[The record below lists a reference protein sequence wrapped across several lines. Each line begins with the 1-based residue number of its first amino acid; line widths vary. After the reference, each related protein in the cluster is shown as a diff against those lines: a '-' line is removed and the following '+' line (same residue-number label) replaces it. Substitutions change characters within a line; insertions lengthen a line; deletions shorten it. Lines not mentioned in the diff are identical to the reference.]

1 MSFSRLRGCALPC
14 EVSKRPCLF
23 ALREVGIWYLPPFSR
38 LCLVEGVSCGVYG
51 CVPLREGWAQVG
63 FLLAL
68 SEEKDK
74 VSLFALMRNPAAL
87 KGPAHDDR

>member
-1 MSFSRLRGCALPC
+1 MGAWRYAIIAGSLKVGKRYLSLFSQ
-14 EVSKRPCLF
+14 S
-23 ALREVGIWYLPPFSR
+23 
-38 LCLVEGVSCGVYG
+38 CLVEGVSCGVYG
-51 CVPLREGWAQVG
+51 CVPLRNGWAQVG

>member
-1 MSFSRLRGCALPC
+1 MGAWRYAMIAGSLKVG
-14 EVSKRPCLF
+14 KR
-23 ALREVGIWYLPPFSR
+23 YLSLFSR
-38 LCLVEGVSCGVYG
+38 LCRACAVAGFLCD
-51 CVPLREGWAQVG
+51 GWAQVG

>member
-1 MSFSRLRGCALPC
+1 MEAWRYAMIAGSRKAG
-14 EVSKRPCLF
+14 KR
-23 ALREVGIWYLPPFSR
+23 YLS
-38 LCLVEGVSCGVYG
+38 LLSQSCLVEGVSCGVYG
-51 CVPLREGWAQVG
+51 CVPLRDGWAQVG

>member
-1 MSFSRLRGCALPC
+1 M
-14 EVSKRPCLF
+14 
-23 ALREVGIWYLPPFSR
+23 LREVGIWYLPPFSR
-38 LCLVEGVSCGVYG
+38 LCRVEGVSCGACS
-51 CVPLREGWAQVG
+51 CVPLRDGWAQVG